1 MQPNYL
7 IANSV
12 EAAPSSFGADNP
24 VKKCPI
30 LARIKRIFAR

>member
-12 EAAPSSFGADNP
+12 EAAPSSFEADRP

-30 LARIKRIFAR
+30 LARIKSLFVR